1 MLSKSIEKRALD
13 LIEKGIEVIDAVKQ
27 AIQEEQTLITELIE
41 NRTQRSKNVRNQM
54 CKNTYA
60 IIHLKNAIQ

>member
-13 LIEKGIEVIDAVKQ
+13 LIEKGIEVIEAVKQ
-27 AIQEEQTLITELIE
+27 AIQEEQTLINELIE

>member
-13 LIEKGIEVIDAVKQ
+13 LIEKGIEVIEAVKQ
-27 AIQEEQTLITELIE
+27 AIQEEQTLINELIE
-41 NRTQRSKNVRNQM
+41 NRTQRSKNLRNQM

>member
-13 LIEKGIEVIDAVKQ
+13 LIEKGIEVIEAVKQ
-27 AIQEEQTLITELIE
+27 AIQEEKTLITELIE
-41 NRTQRSKNVRNQM
+41 NKTQRSKNVRNQM